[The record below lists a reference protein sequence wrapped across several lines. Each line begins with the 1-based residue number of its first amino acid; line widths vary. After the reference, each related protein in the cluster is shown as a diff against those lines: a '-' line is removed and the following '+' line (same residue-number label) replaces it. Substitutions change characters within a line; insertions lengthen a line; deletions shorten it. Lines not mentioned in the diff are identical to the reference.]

1 MRIGTLRTEYVSKSL
16 TLYSAQFSDWVRI
29 GTDMYDDDELIVDDS
44 AQFSDWVRIGTG
56 LYLR

>member
-1 MRIGTLRTEYVSKSL
+1 MSKSL